1 MSDAV
6 VKPTLKTMLD
16 ALRAGKVVDATAI
29 YVDGEWTNSS
39 GSGVIDVVGPA
50 TEDVIAQVASGSTG
64 DVDRAVA
71 AAKAAQPA
79 WAATPAA
86 DRGSYLTKIQGIVLE
101 RLEEF
106 AELASRDVGA
116 PVEASKLV
124 QMGLPIFNFGFY
136 GDLAGSYNF
145 DGEMIG
151 NSLVTKEPIGVVGC
165 ITPWNFPAHQIAL
178 KVAAAW
184 AAGCTVVVKP
194 SEVAPLLAYAL
205 ADVFDEV
212 GLPEGV
218 FNMISGEGSVVGEAL
233 VAHRDVDMISFTGST
248 RAGRRISEVA
258 AGSLKRVALEVG
270 GKSANVILEDAD
282 LEAAVAGGLMNSL
295 GLNTG
300 QACTA
305 LTRFVAPRSKLAEVE
320 AIAAAQASAYT
331 IGAWDEEGTVLGP
344 LVSKVQ
350 YDKVRGYIQTG
361 LDEGARLVTGG
372 LESGRDKGYFVTPT
386 VFSDVSNDMTI
397 AREEIFGPVISIIP
411 YDTEEEAIEI
421 ANDTVYGLG
430 GAVWAGDKDHA
441 VAVARKIRTGQIIV
455 NGGAFNPAAPFGGF
469 KQSGQGREAGA
480 AGIEEFLETKAMQ
493 L

>member
-205 ADVFDEV
+205 ADVFDAQQGHIGPRMAV
-212 GLPEGV
+212 K
-218 FNMISGEGSVVGEAL
+218 
-233 VAHRDVDMISFTGST
+233 VATLIQA
-248 RAGRRISEVA
+248 RAS
-258 AGSLKRVALEVG
+258 
-270 GKSANVILEDAD
+270 
-282 LEAAVAGGLMNSL
+282 
-295 GLNTG
+295 
-300 QACTA
+300 
-305 LTRFVAPRSKLAEVE
+305 
-320 AIAAAQASAYT
+320 
-331 IGAWDEEGTVLGP
+331 
-344 LVSKVQ
+344 
-350 YDKVRGYIQTG
+350 
-361 LDEGARLVTGG
+361 
-372 LESGRDKGYFVTPT
+372 
-386 VFSDVSNDMTI
+386 
-397 AREEIFGPVISIIP
+397 
-411 YDTEEEAIEI
+411 
-421 ANDTVYGLG
+421 
-430 GAVWAGDKDHA
+430 
-441 VAVARKIRTGQIIV
+441 
-455 NGGAFNPAAPFGGF
+455 
-469 KQSGQGREAGA
+469 
-480 AGIEEFLETKAMQ
+480 
-493 L
+493 